1 MQVQRDGPA
10 APGARALF
18 RQFHD
23 AWYAPVAAWAQA
35 RAGTSGVYDAEDLT
49 VATFWKA
56 WQWISGSAGLPTPEV
71 LLHTCLDRAYT
82 DHLRQEYGRNTTD
95 GQRSA
100 GRSTLSLDWTPGD
113 LTALIETLPD
123 RQDVEAVVLDRESVR
138 EYLAALPPPARAC
151 VRCRHMEGRSVGDTA
166 QLLGMTI
173 DQVKKSTA
181 HGLALL
187 ARDLLDPTGG
197 PGRAPAPRRPL
208 AEEGAI
214 NA

>member
-23 AWYAPVAAWAQA
+23 AWYATVAAWAQT
-35 RAGTSGVYDAEDLT
+35 RAGPTGVYDAEDLI

-56 WQWISGSAGLPTPEV
+56 WQWISGSAGLPAPEV
-71 LLHTCLDRAYT
+71 LLRTCLDRAYT
-82 DHLRQEYGRNTTD
+82 DHLRHEYGRNPTD

-100 GRSTLSLDWTPGD
+100 GRSALSLDWAPGD
-113 LTALIETLPD
+113 LSVLIDTLPD
-123 RQDVEAVVLDRESVR
+123 TQDMEAAVLDSESVR

-151 VRCRHMEGRSVGDTA
+151 VRCRHMEGRSVSETA
-166 QLLGMTI
+166 RLLGMTT

-181 HGLALL
+181 YGLALL
-187 ARDLLDPTGG
+187 ARDLLNVAG
-197 PGRAPAPRRPL
+197 PGTALVPRRPF
-208 AEEGAI
+208 AEEGAT